1 VRAVGPGEVVLSRLL
16 LAPIRW
22 YRRYLSPLKRTPT
35 CRYLPTCSDYAQ
47 QAIEMHGPIV
57 GGWKALLRILRC
69 NPLFRGGFD
78 PVSPRCDHAHHD
90 VVSEGP

>member
-1 VRAVGPGEVVLSRLL
+1 ML

-47 QAIEMHGPIV
+47 QAIVMHGPLV

-78 PVSPRCDHAHHD
+78 PVDPIPARCDHAHHD